1 MSVWVWTEMDDAI
14 LRLRYENKVSPKLI
28 ALELNR
34 SRDAVMNRA
43 TSRKLATHQCPPRS
57 QTIPKGEL
65 RLAEIARIAG
75 RYFGLSHEELVSTA
89 RTWRISH
96 PRLII
101 ITMACEFTNLSL
113 PAIGTFFGM
122 HHTSVLHARNRMAS
136 LREEQPKMGVHFS
149 AVRKLIM
156 GAIASRVAARMCE
169 IAWDEFET
177 SSPISLARLMGAR

>member
-1 MSVWVWTEMDDAI
+1 MTVWVWSEMDDAI

-43 TSRKLATHQCPPRS
+43 TSRKLATHQRPPRS

-75 RYFGLSHEELVSTA
+75 RYFGLCHEELMSKA

-96 PRLII
+96 PRQII
-101 ITMACEFTNLSL
+101 MAMACEFTNLSL
-113 PAIGTFFGM
+113 PAISGFFGM
-122 HHTSVLHARNRMAS
+122 DHTTVIHARNRMAS
-136 LREEQPKMGVHFS
+136 LREEQPKMGIHFV

-169 IAWDEFET
+169 IAWAEFEAV
-177 SSPISLARLMGAR
+177 SVAKSPLTK

>member
-1 MSVWVWTEMDDAI
+1 MTVWVWSEMDDAI

-43 TSRKLATHQCPPRS
+43 TSRKLATHQRPLRS

-65 RLAEIARIAG
+65 RLAEIARIAS
-75 RYFGLSHEELVSTA
+75 RYFGLSHEELMSKA

-96 PRLII
+96 PRQII
-101 ITMACEFTNLSL
+101 MAMACEFTNLSL
-113 PAIGTFFGM
+113 PAIGAFFGVD
-122 HHTSVLHARNRMAS
+122 HTSVLHARNRMAS
-136 LREEQPKMGVHFS
+136 LREDQPKMGAHFT

-156 GAIASRVAARMCE
+156 AAIASRVAARMCE
-169 IAWDEFET
+169 VAWDEFET
-177 SSPISLARLMGAR
+177 ASVAKSPLTK